1 MSFTINPDG
10 SIVNTTST
18 SLRSDGI
25 HDVIV
30 NSGSFMELSV
40 SKPKTSLPPLA
51 KFNAIGAPI
60 LPSPMKPTFKFIS
73 IDLDGIYN

>member
-1 MSFTINPDG
+1 
-10 SIVNTTST
+10 
-18 SLRSDGI
+18 
-25 HDVIV
+25 
-30 NSGSFMELSV
+30 MELSV

-60 LPSPMKPTFKFIS
+60 LPSPIKPTFKFIS